1 MLPST
6 VLAPRRRL
14 LLNLALLILLGLF
27 VGWLVLVTRAPH
39 AAASPPPHGPQSSAL
54 ERATGVRFTRVV
66 VVGDGGLVTVFYE
79 VVDPE
84 RATRLQADRDHPPR
98 LSSDA
103 RRGGTQRAS
112 IMRAGH
118 QMRAGQ
124 TYYFVYENTKGAI
137 RPGEHVDIT
146 YGGHTLREVPV
157 L

>member
-39 AAASPPPHGPQSSAL
+39 AAASPPSRGPQSSAL

-84 RATRLQADRDHPPR
+84 RATQLQADRDHPPR